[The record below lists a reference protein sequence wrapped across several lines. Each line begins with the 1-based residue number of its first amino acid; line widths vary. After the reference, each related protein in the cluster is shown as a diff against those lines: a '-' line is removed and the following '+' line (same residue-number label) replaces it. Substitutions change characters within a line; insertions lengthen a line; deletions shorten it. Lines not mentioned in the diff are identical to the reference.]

1 MSIIKAIEKAY
12 QKAESRNW
20 NRIYFAIDVH
30 DTIVKSSYSSGELE
44 FINESAKHAMRLLSE
59 RPEVVTILWSSMYEY
74 DFNLN
79 VKSFF
84 ESEGIIF
91 DFINENPME
100 QSNSYADFGK
110 KFYFSVLLDD
120 KAGFDPD
127 VDWDRIIQFYAMKD
141 NPNVSG
147 RNV

>member
-20 NRIYFAIDVH
+20 NRIYFAIDMH
-30 DTIVKSSYSSGELE
+30 DTILKSTYDSCKYE
-44 FINESAKHAMRLLSE
+44 FVNESAKHAMRMLSE
-59 RPEVVTILWSSMYEY
+59 RPEVVIIIWSSTYVY
-74 DFNLN
+74 DFHTKINAFL
-79 VKSFF
+79 
-84 ESEGIIF
+84 ESEGIVF
-91 DFINENPME
+91 DFINENPLE
-100 QSNSYADFGK
+100 HSNSYADFGQ